1 MCYIANVG
9 DSRSVLSCE
18 DGLKTI
24 NLSRDHKPMD
34 EIEYNRIGE
43 AGGKIY
49 QTKVQTT
56 LTVGDPSNEGNYVL
70 GPYRVL
76 PGRLSVSINFLMN
89 CFTYIF
95 IFKLFSN
102 PILYLKIINQ
112 NY

>member
-1 MCYIANVG
+1 MCYVANVG

-18 DGLKTI
+18 DGLKAL

-34 EIEYNRIGE
+34 EIEYKRIIE

-76 PGRLSVSINFLMN
+76 PGRLSVSINFLKN
-89 CFTYIF
+89 FLISIDIFCYVYIF
-95 IFKLFSN
+95 FKLR
-102 PILYLKIINQ
+102 Q
-112 NY
+112 NL